1 VKKELLVLTEEG
13 WVTPTTSLKVLEKRT
28 MSCLC
33 QEFNPGLSCSYPSSQ
48 FSNSNILWAKWL
60 ISKLQV
66 GCTLFKAAKVVNIF
80 LKTERTMF
88 HMLINKK
95 NQNIA

>member
-1 VKKELLVLTEEG
+1 VKKELLVFTEEG
-13 WVTPTTSLKVLEKRT
+13 WVTPTTSLKVLEKRAIF
-28 MSCLC
+28 CLC
-33 QEFNPGLSCSYPSSQ
+33 QEFNPGLSCPYPSSQ
-48 FSNSNILWAKWL
+48 FSNSNILWAKWV

-80 LKTERTMF
+80 LKTEHTIF

-95 NQNIA
+95 K